1 MTDTY
6 YDAVFSEEG
15 WKDLPVFKDLKDKT
29 VFITGGASGI
39 GAYFTAAFALQ
50 GANVSFVS
58 LNDGPA
64 EKLCASVE
72 ENTGKRP
79 HNIIC
84 NINDIALL
92 EKSIKDVS
100 ERFGPIDILINNAAR
115 DTRHTI
121 SDFTI
126 EDWDNSIATNLRPQ
140 FFSIKAVV
148 DDMAKTGRGSI
159 INLGSIS
166 ANLGLEGY
174 PAYVTAK
181 AGIIGMTKS
190 LARELGPKNIR
201 VNALAP
207 GWVLTERQK
216 DLWVTEQDLKECL
229 DSQSIKRPL
238 SGWDMAAPAL
248 FLASSASAMM
258 TGQELIIDGGRV

>member
-1 MTDTY
+1 MTQ
-6 YDAVFSEEG
+6 FSRKKVG
-15 WKDLPVFKDLKDKT
+15 KDLPVFKDLKDKT

-50 GANVSFVS
+50 GANVGFVS

-72 ENTGKRP
+72 ENTGRKP

-121 SDFTI
+121 SDFTV

-148 DDMAKTGRGSI
+148 DDMAKTGRRQHHQPWVNFSKFRPRRLPRLC
-159 INLGSIS
+159 NS
-166 ANLGLEGY
+166 
-174 PAYVTAK
+174 
-181 AGIIGMTKS
+181 KS
-190 LARELGPKNIR
+190 RDYR
-201 VNALAP
+201 H
-207 GWVLTERQK
+207 
-216 DLWVTEQDLKECL
+216 D
-229 DSQSIKRPL
+229 
-238 SGWDMAAPAL
+238 
-248 FLASSASAMM
+248 
-258 TGQELIIDGGRV
+258 

>member
-1 MTDTY
+1 MADTY
-6 YDAVFSEEG
+6 YDEVFSESG
-15 WKDLPVFKDLKDKT
+15 WKDLPIFKDLKGKN

-50 GANVSFVS
+50 GANVGFVS

-64 EKLCASVE
+64 EKLCDAVE
-72 ENTGKRP
+72 ENTGMRP
-79 HNIIC
+79 HNIVC
-84 NINDIALL
+84 NINDIDLL
-92 EKSIKDVS
+92 EKSIGHVRDH
-100 ERFGPIDILINNAAR
+100 FGSIDILINNAAR

-121 SDFTI
+121 SDLSV
-126 EDWDNSIATNLRPQ
+126 EEWNNSIATNLRPQ

-148 DDMAKTGRGSI
+148 DDMKKSGGGSI

-166 ANLGLEGY
+166 SKLGLEGY

-190 LARELGPKNIR
+190 LARELGPKKIR
-201 VNALAP
+201 VNALIP
-207 GWVLTERQK
+207 GWVLTQRQK
-216 DLWVTEQDLKECL
+216 DLWITEEALKECL

-248 FLASSASAMM
+248 FLASSASEMM
-258 TGQELIIDGGRV
+258 TGQELIVDGGRV